1 MLSLS
6 EVKDHLR
13 VEVDDDDTLIGNLLT
28 AAYSFVEKY
37 CDSIILDTEKVDY
50 LDCFQSEIMLKHSPV
65 QSITS
70 IAYNDEDSAS
80 QSQTDYYLDTR
91 EQRAV
96 LKPKYGETWPATD
109 NTYENVVIT
118 YQSGYASTPEQVNQ
132 AVLMLIGSL
141 YEQRENHIIGVSID
155 TIPLSAEYL
164 LEPYRFVTI

>member
-6 EVKDHLR
+6 EVKEHLR
-13 VEVDDDDTLIGNLLT
+13 VEVTDDDTLIGNLLT

-37 CDSIILDTEKVDY
+37 CDSTILDTEKVDY
-50 LDCFQSEIMLKHSPV
+50 LDCFQSEIILKNSPA

-70 IAYNDEDSAS
+70 IAYNDEDSAA

-96 LKPKYGETWPATD
+96 LKPEYNDSWPSTD
-109 NTYENVVIT
+109 NTYGNVVIT
-118 YQSGYASTPEQVNQ
+118 YQAGYASTPEQVNQ
-132 AVLMLIGSL
+132 AVLMIIGSL

-155 TIPLSAEYL
+155 KVPMSVELL
-164 LEPYRFVTI
+164 LEPYRIVTV